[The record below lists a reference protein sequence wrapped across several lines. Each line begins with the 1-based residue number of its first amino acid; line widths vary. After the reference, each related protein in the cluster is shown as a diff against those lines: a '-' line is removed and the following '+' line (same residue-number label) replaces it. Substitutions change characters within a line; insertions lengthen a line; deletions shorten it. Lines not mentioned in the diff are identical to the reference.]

1 MVVVTKNGIFHGA
14 SKSHFIALLTSMYNS
29 FNFERCFSISSKIV
43 AFNALQLSFCS
54 LAPDHFDG
62 GWLESVIHG
71 DRSTCFAFSC
81 YITFTAKI
89 MLLLGIASYHCNTF
103 VITLRHFVNFCS
115 SDLKA
120 LFAFWL

>member
-1 MVVVTKNGIFHGA
+1 MDCFCQDCIFCGV
-14 SKSHFIALLTSMYNS
+14 SKAHSTALLTSMYNS

-62 GWLESVIHG
+62 GWLESVING

-81 YITFTAKI
+81 YITLTVKSI
-89 MLLLGIASYHCNTF
+89 LLLGIVSYHCNTF

>member
-1 MVVVTKNGIFHGA
+1 MYCFCQGLHFLRA
-14 SKSHFIALLTSMYNS
+14 SNAHFIALLTSMYNS

-43 AFNALQLSFCS
+43 AFNALQLSFSS

-62 GWLESVIHG
+62 GWLESVING
-71 DRSTCFAFSC
+71 DRNTCFAFSC
-81 YITFTAKI
+81 YITFTVKTI
-89 MLLLGIASYHCNTF
+89 LLLGIVSYHCNTF
-103 VITLRHFVNFCS
+103 VITLHHLVNFCS